1 MSRMLSRRDFLA
13 GGVVICSGVSAVTIY
28 MLPGGR
34 ATPRVELDLV
44 TGEDPTGARD
54 LLVDT
59 WNNANP
65 NAPVNV
71 REVSGSTID
80 QRREMIDAINSN
92 NADVINLD
100 IIDIPYF
107 GDQGLIEEIELD
119 DSTFLEQA
127 LLPSRVDNKE
137 GRYWAAPFNTDVGM
151 LFERLPSHQA
161 DGTDRGLAEVVDDEA
176 SNGSPQ
182 FVGQL
187 NATDASREVFVVNVL
202 EHALAREGEVKI
214 LDESGVPQYE
224 LTEWEKAM
232 EPLRA
237 AIAAKRILPTVTE
250 EDSRN
255 EFSDRRLRYM
265 RNWPVK
271 YRELQQENDADAT
284 ASRILVRPL
293 PVGVLGGQSLALVS
307 QSRHESQARKLISF
321 LTSNE
326 AQKVL
331 AAHGL
336 APTRVAA
343 YNDENLRAFIPHLTS
358 IRDAVAMA
366 RPRPINRNYSEFS
379 GVVFLHLRDFLMKDG
394 KRLRSNFI
402 DEMRDALGN

>member
-1 MSRMLSRRDFLA
+1 MSPLLSRRDFLA

-28 MLPGGR
+28 LLPGGR

-65 NAPVNV
+65 NAPVTIH
-71 REVSGSTID
+71 EVGGPTID
-80 QRREMIDAINSN
+80 QRREMIGAINSS
-92 NADVINLD
+92 NADVVNLD
-100 IIDIPYF
+100 IIDVPYF
-107 GDQGLIEEIELD
+107 GDQGLIGEIELD
-119 DSTFLEQA
+119 ESTFLEPT
-127 LLPSRVDNKE
+127 LLPSRVANNE
-137 GRYWAAPFNTDVGM
+137 NRYWAAPFNTDVGM
-151 LFERLPSHQA
+151 LFERLPGHQD
-161 DGTDRGLAEVVDDEA
+161 DGTGLGLADVVDDEA
-176 SNGSPQ
+176 SNGAPQ

-187 NATDASREVFVVNVL
+187 SASDASREVFVVNVL
-202 EHALAREGEVKI
+202 EHALAREGEVEI
-214 LDESGVPQYE
+214 LDRNGVPQYE
-224 LTEWEKAM
+224 LTEWEEAL

-237 AIAAKRILPTVTE
+237 AIAAERILPARTE

-255 EFSDRRLRYM
+255 EFSDRRLQYM

-271 YRELQQENDADAT
+271 YRELQQESDADAI

-293 PVGVLGGQSLALVS
+293 PVGVLGGQSLALVR
-307 QSRHESQARKLISF
+307 QSRHESQARELISF

-343 YNDENLRAFIPHLTS
+343 YNDENLRAFIPHLEL
-358 IRDAVAMA
+358 IREAVAMA
-366 RPRPINRNYSEFS
+366 RPRPINRNYSDFS
-379 GVVFLHLRDFLMKDG
+379 GVVFEHMRDFLMNDG
-394 KRLRSNFI
+394 ERLRSSFI
-402 DEMRDALGN
+402 DEMRDALGP